1 MNVLITSASRK
12 VALVRAFQHALAA
25 HGGGRVVAVDT
36 SPLSPALYLAD
47 DHELVPRS
55 DAPEFIDAMLALCRR
70 REVRLLVPTRDEEL
84 PVFAAARER
93 FAEAGTLVAVASPE
107 TVRTCQDKRAF
118 AAFCTANGFSA
129 PRSYE
134 PDEALAGSTWPLFV
148 KPRFGKGGAHT
159 ERVDNPADL
168 RRALDRV
175 PELLVQAHVSAPEL
189 TVDLFAD
196 FGGEV
201 LSAVVRE
208 RTRVVAGES
217 YVSRTLDAPHVA
229 AVAAR
234 VAHALGLVAHNT
246 LQCFS
251 LDGDAV
257 LILAHVEHLNDIR
270 KYQAWRYQ
278 QLYNHTTM
286 RRTRCGDTRGGART
300 HTHARAAA
308 KAGAMRAPRRCRRS
322 PVPRS
327 RHPRRLLLPP
337 GHDRLVKLA
346 VRPGHL

>member
-118 AAFCTANGFSA
+118 ASFCTANGFSA

-134 PDEALAGSTWPLFV
+134 PDEALSGSTWPLFV

-159 ERVDNPADL
+159 ERVDGPADL

-217 YVSRTLDAPHVA
+217 YVSRTLDAPQIA

-257 LILAHVEHLNDIR
+257 LIEVNP
-270 KYQAWRYQ
+270 RY
-278 QLYNHTTM
+278 
-286 RRTRCGDTRGGART
+286 GGA
-300 HTHARAAA
+300 ANLGFA
-308 KAGAMRAPRRCRRS
+308 AGAPTPSWLVSLARGERVAPRLGAYQKDLVMLRYTDDLFLHAAS
-322 PVPRS
+322 LDVP
-327 RHPRRLLLPP
+327 
-337 GHDRLVKLA
+337 G
-346 VRPGHL
+346 RP